1 MVRSSIRSV
10 VLLLLCTGLLGVGL
24 ARADAPSAAPA
35 ESGKLTFNHDIEPIL
50 ADNCYFCHGTDK
62 NQRKAGLRLDSFE
75 EATRVRKGGKRPI
88 VPGKSS
94 ESELIK
100 RLLSS
105 DPDEAMPP
113 KDSHRQV
120 TREQIETLKKWI
132 DQGAQY
138 EPHWSFIP
146 PKRPELPVVK
156 QTDWVRN
163 PIDAFVLARLEKEGL
178 HPSPQA
184 RKEKLIRRVT
194 LDLTGLPPTP
204 EEVDAFVADYSSDA
218 YEKLVDRLLASP
230 KYGERMVAE
239 WLDAARYAD
248 TNGYQGDPTRT
259 NWPWRDWV
267 IKAMNANMP
276 FNQFVTEQLAGDLLP
291 NATPSQRL
299 ATAFNRNHTF
309 NGEGGRIP
317 EETRVENVMDRTETF
332 GSVFL
337 GLTIGCTRCH
347 DHKYDPLTQKEYY
360 ELYAYFNN
368 CSETGKF
375 DYVAGTGN
383 VRPVMAYTT
392 PEQDKHLAE
401 LVAATKAAD
410 AKLQAALP
418 QIDAEQQAWEKQI
431 ASAGPIYWTLAIPD
445 SATAKSGATLTK
457 LTDGS
462 LLASGALTTTD
473 TYEITL
479 KTDALGLTGLRLD
492 VLGDQSLPKGGPGR
506 ATNGNFVLTG
516 IEGEVVSAL
525 DPKKTTPLKFRA
537 GTASADFSQPNENVS
552 GAIDADPKTGW
563 AVMGAPKKNLSAQ
576 FGFASPVG
584 FPGGSIIKLR
594 LKQEYAGPNPGGQT
608 GQHQIGRFRVSLT
621 ANPMIPPDV
630 AKALAVAPDK
640 RDEKQKEQIRDYYR
654 SAVSTTYK
662 PLDDARAAAKKA
674 EIDYDNGFVKVMIM
688 DDARPREA
696 HVLYRGGYDKPT
708 GDVLEPGV
716 PAVLNKLSPDLPK
729 NRLGLAKWLTSA
741 QNPLLARVT
750 VNRYWQM
757 FFGIGLVKT
766 VEDFGIQGEK
776 PSHPEL
782 LDWLAVQ
789 FRDSGWDVKA
799 IQRLIVTSATYRQ
812 SSKVSPELVE
822 RDPQNRL
829 LARGPRYRLSSF
841 AIRDQALAMS
851 GLLVDKMYGA
861 PVKPYQPPGVWEEMS
876 LDQIHYTQDHGDA
889 LYRRSLYTFW
899 RRTVSPTEF
908 FDVPQRQVCSVRQV
922 RTDTPLH
929 ALTLLNDTT
938 YVEASRVLAEKLL
951 ADKTKTDDQRLER
964 LYRLATS
971 RDILPA
977 EQQVL
982 DAALVRLRKQYSSDK
997 ASATKLISVGERQH
1011 NAQLDPTELA
1021 TWTTVVS
1028 TVMNLDETI
1037 TQE

>member
-1 MVRSSIRSV
+1 MAQLSIRSAF
-10 VLLLLCTGLLGVGL
+10 VLLLCAGLFGTS
-24 ARADAPSAAPA
+24 ARAAGASAPA
-35 ESGKLTFNHDIEPIL
+35 TPGKLSFNRDVQPIL
-50 ADNCYFCHGTDK
+50 SENCYFCHGTDK
-62 NQRKAGLRLDSFE
+62 NQRKAGLRLDSFA
-75 EATRVRKGGKRPI
+75 EATRDRKGKRPI
-88 VPGKSS
+88 VPGKSG
-94 ESELIK
+94 ESEVVK
-100 RLLSS
+100 RMLSS
-105 DPDEAMPP
+105 DPDEVMPP
-113 KDSHRQV
+113 KDSHREV
-120 TREQIETLKKWI
+120 TPAQIETLKKWI
-132 DQGAQY
+132 DQGAEY
-138 EPHWSFIP
+138 EAHWAFIP
-146 PKRPELPVVK
+146 PKRPEVPAVK

-163 PIDAFVLARLEKEGL
+163 PIDAFVLARLEKESL
-178 HPSPQA
+178 KPSPQA
-184 RKEKLIRRVT
+184 EKEKLIRRVT

-204 EEVDAFVADYSSDA
+204 AEVDAFVADYASDA

-267 IKAMNANMP
+267 VKAMNANMP
-276 FNQFVTEQLAGDLLP
+276 FDRFVTEQLAGDLLP
-291 NATPSQRL
+291 NPTPSQRL

-332 GSVFL
+332 GAVFL
-337 GLTIGCTRCH
+337 GLTVGCTRCH
-347 DHKYDPLTQKEYY
+347 DHKYDPLTQAEYY
-360 ELYAYFNN
+360 KLYAYFNN

-375 DYVAGTGN
+375 DYVPGTGN

-392 PEQDKHLAE
+392 PDQDKRLAE
-401 LVAATKAAD
+401 LASASKAAEG
-410 AKLQAALP
+410 KLKAALP
-418 QIDAEQQAWEKQI
+418 QIDAEQATWEKQ
-431 ASAGPIYWTLAIPD
+431 AAAGGPTYWTLAVPE
-445 SATAKSGATLTK
+445 SATATSGATFKK

-462 LLASGALTTTD
+462 LLAGGKLATTD
-473 TYEITL
+473 TYEVTL
-479 KTDALGLTGLRLD
+479 KTEALGLTGLRLD
-492 VLGDQSLPKGGPGR
+492 VLGDDSLPKGGPGR
-506 ATNGNFVLTG
+506 ATNGNFVLSG
-516 IEGEVVSAL
+516 IEGEVVSAA
-525 DPKKTTPLKFRA
+525 DPKKSTPLKFRA
-537 GTASADFSQPNENVS
+537 GTASADFSQGAQDVA

-563 AVMGAPKKNLSAQ
+563 AVMGAPTKHLSAQ

-584 FPGGSIIKLR
+584 YPGGSIIKLR
-594 LKQEYAGPNPGGQT
+594 LKQEYAGQNPGSQPGE
-608 GQHQIGRFRVSLT
+608 HLIGRFRLSLT
-621 ANPMIPPDV
+621 ANPIVPKGV
-630 AKALAVAPDK
+630 SIALALAPDK
-640 RDEKQKEQIRDYYR
+640 RNDKQKERIRDYYR
-654 SAVSTTYK
+654 SAVSPTFK
-662 PLDDARAAAKKA
+662 PLEDARAAAKKA
-674 EIDYDNGFVKVMIM
+674 EIDYDNSFTKVMVM
-688 DDARPREA
+688 DDERPREA
-696 HVLYRGGYDKPT
+696 HILYRGGYDKPT
-708 GDVLEPGV
+708 GDKLEPGV

-741 QNPLLARVT
+741 QHPLLSRVT

-766 VEDFGIQGEK
+766 TDDFGLQGEK

-789 FRDSGWDVKA
+789 FRESGWDVKA

-841 AIRDQALAMS
+841 AIRDQALAIS
-851 GLLVDKMYGA
+851 GLLVDQMGGA

-876 LDQIHYTQDHGDA
+876 LDQIKYTQDHGDA

-899 RRTVSPTEF
+899 RRTVAPTEF

-922 RTDTPLH
+922 RTNTPLH
-929 ALTLLNDTT
+929 ALTLLNDTA
-938 YVEASRVLAEKLL
+938 YIEASRVLAEKLL
-951 ADKTKTDDQRLER
+951 GDASKTDDQRLER

-971 RDILPA
+971 RDILPS
-977 EQQVL
+977 EREVL
-982 DAALVRLRKQYSSDK
+982 SASLVRLRQQYAKDK
-997 ASATKLISVGERQH
+997 ESATKLISVGEKPR
-1011 NAQLDPTELA
+1011 NPQLDPTELA
-1021 TWTTVVS
+1021 AWTTVVS